1 MARRGADAFT
11 DQLEDSHC
19 HTANSRV
26 PGGDNDMS
34 PVPLDPSLAPLLL
47 FDRGGGQSDDD
58 DDTIFLYSIPKRKL
72 LSRSRRA
79 AGLAGHRYWVTPQ
92 GWLLM
97 LHLESRD
104 TFLWNPSSFK
114 RIHLHVDQDNLLDG
128 IGDGRCLLSR
138 RPSDADADCVVL
150 LLDRDNS
157 VFYYCRPV
165 PGGSRW
171 LRHAHGHHSLMDNC
185 LATAGEKFCSYNA
198 NGIVTLEFSPNPT
211 FTTHDLLEHSSRI
224 IKPTG
229 YTMWCD
235 LVVESNGELFS
246 LIFCHPVLSER
257 RVTQIVVRKLD
268 LSTGA
273 WLRADTLGGAV
284 FLVDCTRRY
293 GASFD
298 ARRVAG
304 LGKGNRIYFLTYEDK
319 ALYVYDLERG
329 TTAMHDPGLD
339 LHDSHVEEYKI

>member
-1 MARRGADAFT
+1 MVRWAADAFT

-26 PGGDNDMS
+26 PGGHNDVS

-47 FDRGGGQSDDD
+47 FDRGGDQAAAADGDDD
-58 DDTIFLYSIPKRKL
+58 GIIFLYSIPKRKL
-72 LSRSRRA
+72 LSRSRSA

-104 TFLWNPSSFK
+104 TFLWNPSTLA
-114 RIHLHVDQDNLLDG
+114 RIRLHTDQDNLLDG

-150 LLDRDNS
+150 LLDRENS

-171 LRHAHGHHSLMDNC
+171 LKHAHGHDSLMDNC
-185 LATAGEKFCSYNA
+185 HATAGEKFCSYNT
-198 NGIVTLEFSPNPT
+198 NIIVTLEFSPNPT
-211 FTTHDLLEHSSRI
+211 FTTHALLEYGMAKS
-224 IKPTG
+224 TG
-229 YTMWCD
+229 YTMWLD
-235 LVVESNGELFS
+235 LVVESNRELFS
-246 LIFCHPVLSER
+246 LTFCHPVLSER
-257 RVTQIVVRKLD
+257 RVTQIVATPC
-268 LSTGA
+268 SSSIA
-273 WLRADTLGGAV
+273 PA
-284 FLVDCTRRY
+284 

-298 ARRVAG
+298 AGRVAG
-304 LGKGNRIYFLTYEDK
+304 MGNGNRIYFLTYEDK
-319 ALYVYDLERG
+319 ALYVYDLEWG
-329 TTAMHDPGLD
+329 TTAMHNPGLI
-339 LHDSHVEEYKI
+339 LQDSHVPEFVMPLV